1 MDTKALWRHAI
12 AYYFYLFSTV
22 MFYST
27 YVFQINKP
35 VSSNAYKW
43 YNWASFLYWD
53 FVMISNG
60 LMSYIF
66 YDILQDQLGA
76 DTEFE
81 ELEAEN
87 DAI

>member
-1 MDTKALWRHAI
+1 M
-12 AYYFYLFSTV
+12 
-22 MFYST
+22 
-27 YVFQINKP
+27 FQINKP

-66 YDILQDQLGA
+66 YDILSEQIATATQQA
-76 DTEFE
+76 EFE
-81 ELEAEN
+81 EV
-87 DAI
+87 